1 MDENGGKM
9 GKGSRNRTGG
19 SARTAKKADASITS
33 ALIQEAGNKVRK
45 NGKQIAQRLLENTL
59 AGGVQSARLLLDLAE
74 RPVENEGEK
83 TVAPVRSQADELAD
97 EPEWTGTMSDED
109 AETDAEEREPEG

>member
-1 MDENGGKM
+1 
-9 GKGSRNRTGG
+9 
-19 SARTAKKADASITS
+19 
-33 ALIQEAGNKVRK
+33 
-45 NGKQIAQRLLENTL
+45 
-59 AGGVQSARLLLDLAE
+59 VQSARLLLDLAE